1 MVCMSSQIFNKESQ
15 SIMTARDRLLG
26 SFRCLKVDRI
36 PVSPFIW
43 INFVNW
49 FFSTNFSLAD
59 EILDEK
65 LFEVSRLI
73 GFDPIVRTCGAISA
87 NTLESSSGWDVHTE
101 YSSPS
106 PNNRVEKITIKT
118 SAGSL
123 SQSMGLKKVTPYD
136 ELSAETEHFIK
147 TPQDL
152 ELFMRHQP
160 HSDALDYSRITRC
173 REMVGDDGI
182 TAPWL
187 QGVFNTCA
195 RLAGLE
201 NMMIWTYEQPEEY
214 REFMRYNTKRIADR
228 GIQMARA
235 GADVISY
242 EGNMAT
248 ATMVGPAFFR
258 EFVLEYEKEAIK
270 EIRSAGAEVLYH
282 NCGDC
287 NALLS
292 VYNDL
297 GITALESLTPPPF
310 GDCDIHHA
318 KAVLSKNIAVS
329 GNIDQIEFLLSSSPQ
344 EVFNSAQALI
354 KIWKDRGGFILATS
368 DYLME
373 GTPMENL
380 RSLVNAAHEL
390 GCYDVQ

>member
-1 MVCMSSQIFNKESQ
+1 
-15 SIMTARDRLLG
+15 MTTRDRLLG

-49 FFSTNFSLAD
+49 FFATDFTLAD

-73 GFDPIVRTCGAISA
+73 GFDPIIRTCGAFSA
-87 NTLESSSGWDVHTE
+87 NTLESASGWDVHTA
-101 YSSPS
+101 YTSPS
-106 PNNRVEKITIKT
+106 QNNRVEKITIKT
-118 SAGSL
+118 PAGSL
-123 SQSMGLKKVTPYD
+123 SQTRGLKKVTPYD

-152 ELFMRHQP
+152 ELFMRYQP
-160 HSDALDYSRITRC
+160 QSDELDYSRITRC
-173 REMVGDDGI
+173 RAMVGDDGI

-187 QGVFNTCA
+187 QGVFNTGA

-214 REFMRYNTKRIADR
+214 REFMKYNTKRTADR

-258 EFVLEYEKEAIK
+258 EFVLKYEKEAISA
-270 EIRSAGAEVLYH
+270 IRNAGAEVLYH

-297 GITALESLTPPPF
+297 GITALESLTSPPF
-310 GDCDIHHA
+310 GDCDIQHA
-318 KAVLSKNIAVS
+318 RDVLSKNIAVS
-329 GNIDQIEFLLSSSPQ
+329 GNIDQIDFLLRASPQ
-344 EVFNSAQALI
+344 EVYSSALTLI
-354 KIWKDRGGFILATS
+354 NLWKERGGFILATS

-373 GTPMENL
+373 GTPIENL
-380 RSLVNAAHEL
+380 KALVNVTHEF
-390 GCYDVQ
+390 GRYDEQ